1 MLGAM
6 NDAKVDVR
14 EAVFAAA
21 RDVLAENGPAHLSLR
36 EVARRAGVS
45 HQAPYHYWKT
55 KQDLLDDIAGRGFQS
70 LDRSMNEAQAIA
82 PKGARAQLIACGLGY
97 WLYATKNPADYKLM
111 MNRDHVVVGRDTLL
125 AAHATG
131 AYARVLEAVR
141 AMRLEREGSVDEAS
155 VAVDAHSHWALIH
168 GLSWFSIEGTLRGMV
183 EDPLTHVRTILE
195 RTMAIYDVV
204 DSR

>member
-1 MLGAM
+1 MTEP
-6 NDAKVDVR
+6 KQDVR

-21 RDVLAENGPAHLSLR
+21 REVLAENGPAHLSLR

-45 HQAPYHYWKT
+45 HQAPYHHWKT

-70 LDRSMNEAQAIA
+70 LDRSMAEAQAIA
-82 PKGARAQLIACGLGY
+82 PSGPRDQLIACGLGY

-111 MNRDHVVVGRDTLL
+111 MNRDHVVVGRNTLL

-141 AMRLEREGSVDEAS
+141 AVRQQGDLAVSEDDVS
-155 VAVDAHSHWALIH
+155 VDAHAHWALVH

-183 EDPLTHVRTILE
+183 SDPLAHVRNILE

-204 DSR
+204 APR

>member
-1 MLGAM
+1 MSE
-6 NDAKVDVR
+6 AKQDVR

-21 RDVLAENGPAHLSLR
+21 REVLAENGPANLSLR

-55 KQDLLDDIAGRGFQS
+55 KQDLLDDVAGRGFQS
-70 LDRSMNEAQAIA
+70 LDRSMAEAQAIA
-82 PKGARAQLIACGLGY
+82 PDGARDQLIACGLGY
-97 WLYATKNPADYKLM
+97 WLFATKNPADYKLM
-111 MNRDHVVVGRDTLL
+111 MNRDHVVVGRSTLL

-131 AYARVLEAVR
+131 AYARLLEAVR
-141 AMRLEREGSVDEAS
+141 AVRQAGDLAVSEDD
-155 VAVDAHSHWALIH
+155 VAVDAHAHWALVH

-183 EDPLTHVRTILE
+183 SDPLAHVRTILE

-204 DSR
+204 ATR